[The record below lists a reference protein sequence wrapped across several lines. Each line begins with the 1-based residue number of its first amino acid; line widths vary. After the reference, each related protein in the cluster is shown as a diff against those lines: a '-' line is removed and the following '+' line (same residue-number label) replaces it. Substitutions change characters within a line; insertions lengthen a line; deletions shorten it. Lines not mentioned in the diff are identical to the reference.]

1 MIIHLKDFLIFYSFK
16 RFFYL
21 MLLELTVLESRD
33 EIKVQFWLRGI
44 D

>member
-1 MIIHLKDFLIFYSFK
+1 MSFGSFK
-16 RFFYL
+16 SETINITIYL
-21 MLLELTVLESRD
+21 MLLESTVLESRD

>member
-1 MIIHLKDFLIFYSFK
+1 MSFGSFK
-16 RFFYL
+16 SETINITIYL